1 MPIKDFTGASFDDY
15 GVTVP
20 LYPNVTDDIDVMQL
34 PSSMRDG
41 SDVLDTLIQLDLVKN
56 MMKDK
61 KKNKDE
67 GQTFLNSY
75 LA

>member
-1 MPIKDFTGASFDDY
+1 MNPYEDNSAIPMCPG
-15 GVTVP
+15 
-20 LYPNVTDDIDVMQL
+20 TDDIDVYQL
-34 PSSMRDG
+34 PKGMREG
-41 SDVLDTLIQLDLVKN
+41 SDYLDMLIQLDLVKN

-67 GQTFLNSY
+67 GQTFLDSY

>member
-1 MPIKDFTGASFDDY
+1 MSAFKNMSIDMLNSGVMPMDEKDI
-15 GVTVP
+15 
-20 LYPNVTDDIDVMQL
+20 TDVYQL
-34 PSSMRDG
+34 PSDMREG
-41 SDVLDTLIQLDLVKN
+41 SDYLDMLIQLDLVKN
-56 MMKDK
+56 MMEDK

>member
-1 MPIKDFTGASFDDY
+1 MSAFKNMSIDMLNSGVMPMDEKDI
-15 GVTVP
+15 
-20 LYPNVTDDIDVMQL
+20 TDVYQL
-34 PSSMRDG
+34 PSDMREG
-41 SDVLDTLIQLDLVKN
+41 SDYLDMLIQLDLVKN

-67 GQTFLNSY
+67 GQTFLDSY

>member
-1 MPIKDFTGASFDDY
+1 MNKNVNSYQGNVPEAFPMDEKDI
-15 GVTVP
+15 
-20 LYPNVTDDIDVMQL
+20 TDVYQL
-34 PSSMRDG
+34 PSSMRGG

-56 MMKDK
+56 MMEDK

>member
-1 MPIKDFTGASFDDY
+1 MNPYEDNVPQAFPMDEKDI
-15 GVTVP
+15 
-20 LYPNVTDDIDVMQL
+20 TDVYQL

-41 SDVLDTLIQLDLVKN
+41 SDVLDALIQLDLVKN

-61 KKNKDE
+61 KKNNDE
-67 GQTFLNSY
+67 GQTFLDSY